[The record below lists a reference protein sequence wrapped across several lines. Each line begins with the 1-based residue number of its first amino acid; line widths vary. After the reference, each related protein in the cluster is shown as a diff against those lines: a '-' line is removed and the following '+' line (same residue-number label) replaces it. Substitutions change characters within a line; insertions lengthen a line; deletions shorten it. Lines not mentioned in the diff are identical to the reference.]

1 MNNYQS
7 QFCQDLWVDN
17 VLNKKNNGY
26 FIDLGCYEYKNI
38 NNSYFLEK
46 ERNWKGL
53 AVEIEERFKNE
64 WIENRPNTIFL
75 NEDATKIDYEMV
87 LEKNNFPK
95 EIDYLSIDLE
105 PALISIQALYKIINT
120 NYIFRTISFETDYYN
135 EKSTRDPS
143 REFLKNN
150 GYIFIK
156 DIGWSDGNPVDDL
169 YIHES
174 IYNSTFTDFET
185 IYDMKVLNK

>member
-120 NYIFRTISFETDYYN
+120 NYIFRTISFETDYYRDQ
-135 EKSTRDPS
+135 STRDDS
-143 REFLKNN
+143 RELFKQR
-150 GYIFIK
+150 GYIFVKEI
-156 DIGWSDGNPVDDL
+156 NTQDDY
-169 YIHES
+169 YIHS
-174 IYNSTFTDFET
+174 SYI
-185 IYDMKVLNK
+185 K